1 MKVTK
6 DQKALFNFLK
16 LASSILKNDN
26 GEGILFVDEGVIFF
40 GTYTVSGSIKIQQE
54 SLLVYEE
61 MSEGFYDLSKTVK
74 QDFKMDKVNE
84 KYLSEGTKEEYRIM
98 KSRIFNSLSKGKY
111 LLEINEKE
119 TCMISKISNE
129 SNNFIRDIYI
139 SLMKELKYFDVYESD
154 GFIQIVHKEVLEKEN
169 QIVTITLSMYCDKT
183 KTDEY
188 NQERLEV

>member
-6 DQKALFNFLK
+6 EQKALFNFLK
-16 LASSILKNDN
+16 LASGILKNDN
-26 GEGILFVDEGVIFF
+26 GEGILFVEEGVIFF

-61 MSEGFYDLSKTVK
+61 MNAGFYDLSKTVK

-98 KSRIFNSLSKGKY
+98 KTRIFNSLSKGKY

-139 SLMKELKYFDVYESD
+139 SLMKELKCFDVYESD
-154 GFIQIVHKEVLEKEN
+154 GFIQIVHKEVVEKEN

-188 NQERLEV
+188 NQERLKV